1 MQKNSIYLNLI
12 HKQTIGKI
20 KNKFIIYYEVI
31 IIKEIRW
38 LSFYRAAVN

>member
-31 IIKEIRW
+31 YKK
-38 LSFYRAAVN
+38 LFKNKGNSMT